1 MSGHSKWA
9 TTKRKKARIDSARA
23 KVFNRIIRELTVA
36 AKLGGSDQEA
46 NPRLRT
52 AVIKAKAVNMPAK
65 NIETAIAKGANEL
78 EGVTYSEPTYEGYGP
93 GGISIMVDCMT
104 DNKTRTVAAIRH
116 IFSKYGG
123 NLGGEGSVA
132 WMFKSKGIILLS
144 KNAVNEDDLIDLV
157 LEAGAEDLDSDGE
170 EYVITM
176 EPDKFQTVMEALA
189 SGNLETTSA
198 EITRVSETKSKVTGE
213 TAQKAIKLL
222 EMLDENDDVQN
233 VSTNADFDE
242 ADLEQS

>member
-52 AVIKAKAVNMPAK
+52 AVIKAKAVNMPAR

-78 EGVTYSEPTYEGYGP
+78 EGVTYAEPTYEGYGP

-132 WMFKSKGIILLS
+132 WMFKSKGIILLP
-144 KNAVNEDDLIDLV
+144 KDAINEDDLIDLV
-157 LEAGAEDLDSDGE
+157 LEAGAEDLDSAGE

-176 EPDKFQTVMEALA
+176 EPDKFQAVMEALA
-189 SGNLETTSA
+189 SRNLETTSA

-213 TAQKAIKLL
+213 AAQKAIKLL

>member
-23 KVFNRIIRELTVA
+23 KIFNRIIREVTVA

-52 AVIKAKAVNMPAK
+52 AILKAKAVNMPAK
-65 NIETAIAKGANEL
+65 NIETAVAKGANEL
-78 EGVTYSEPTYEGYGP
+78 EAVTYSEPTYEGYGP

-123 NLGGEGSVA
+123 NLGTAGSVA
-132 WMFKSKGIILLS
+132 WMFKTKGVILLPKDS
-144 KNAVNEDDLIDLV
+144 IPEEDLMDLV
-157 LEAGAEDLDSDGE
+157 LESGAEDMEVVNEDYE
-170 EYVITM
+170 ITM
-176 EPDKFQTVMEALA
+176 EPENFQTVMEAL
-189 SGNLETTSA
+189 SSKNLETSSA
-198 EITRVSETKSKVTGE
+198 EITKISDTKTKVTGE
-213 TAQKAIKLL
+213 TVGKALKLL
-222 EMLDENDDVQN
+222 DMLDENDDVQN
-233 VSTNADFDE
+233 VSTNAEFDE
-242 ADLEQS
+242 VDLDNS